1 MIGSSQTPGGWGTPM
16 LAALIKSMRPKQW
29 TKNVFLLAALVF
41 DNKLLVPYYVARAS
55 IAFVLFCAVTGAIY
69 IINDLVDI
77 DKDRQHPVKRNR
89 PLPSGE
95 LAVSVALSAAIVLV
109 IVSLPLAVML
119 NRMFGLIVSVYFVA
133 IVLYS
138 FWLKNVVL
146 VDVLVLSAGFVLR
159 VAAGVVIV
167 DAERFSPWLYVCM
180 LFLALF
186 LAISKRRHE
195 LVLLADNANAHRS
208 ILQEYNLTLL
218 DDMTRLVTSVTA
230 MAYSL
235 YTFSAPNLP
244 QNHTMMLTIPFILYA
259 LFRYLYLVNVRGE
272 GGSPEDLIFKD
283 KPLFLSVALW
293 GLASIVILYFA

>member
-1 MIGSSQTPGGWGTPM
+1 M

>member
-1 MIGSSQTPGGWGTPM
+1 M
-16 LAALIKSMRPKQW
+16 LVALIKSMRPKQW

-41 DNKLLVPYYVARAS
+41 DNKLFVPYYVARAS

-244 QNHTMMLTIPFILYA
+244 QNHTMMLTIPFVLYA